1 MKLYLQSKIGES
13 VKSGSPVTSQLHTRY
28 NILQNP
34 RAGYKRGRT
43 VKKHQLC
50 VTVVSSGGSGKMYV
64 PSDSF
69 GGVSPER
76 KASELLRTLHTFI
89 AARIVLAQLEGSGR
103 GSLASYNTEFYA
115 TLKEHLEDVP
125 MKNGDEWLST
135 LLQKNRMLGIRIA
148 EVRAAYAETD
158 FEWEQVRRLA
168 LSGTRDAN
176 VELMRESLKG
186 TTWLE

>member
-115 TLKEHLEDVP
+115 TLKEHLEVH
-125 MKNGDEWLST
+125 
-135 LLQKNRMLGIRIA
+135 R
-148 EVRAAYAETD
+148 
-158 FEWEQVRRLA
+158 
-168 LSGTRDAN
+168 
-176 VELMRESLKG
+176 
-186 TTWLE
+186 